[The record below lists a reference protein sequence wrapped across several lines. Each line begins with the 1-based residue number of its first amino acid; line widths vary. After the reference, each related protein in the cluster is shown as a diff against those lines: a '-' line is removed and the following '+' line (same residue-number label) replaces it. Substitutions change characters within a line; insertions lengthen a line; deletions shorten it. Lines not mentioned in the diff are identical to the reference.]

1 MILISVLTNNIEYV
15 NSIINKEY
23 RLAELITVVPTI
35 NEVANIVI
43 DNNAIS
49 TLPDWKNV
57 QPPILM
63 PATSFSENNLLGII
77 YTKLGNFEKAYPL
90 LSSNEAVFK
99 ALELLNMLQNNVTI
113 SSLNFEEKSPEYFD
127 LHNNAIALHYG
138 FIQEQISF
146 EIVENY
152 YKSALL
158 NANDI
163 NCKAFT
169 AKNYALFLLDTGLP
183 KDAESILINLPLQN
197 LYLQAQVAIKNTQ
210 CNIWLQQLTVP
221 YNTTLIEKLKD
232 TLWSNLLYFEENE
245 MNAEAALVLM
255 DAAHIANITDSF
267 SEALGYIN
275 KAINYFEID
284 GLKELTAQAQFTKG
298 NILQTWAQNGNP
310 QFYRSAV
317 TAYQDALRIFTI
329 EHAPDIFAEIQHQL
343 GRVYAEIPDEV
354 KKKGIWAAVSVSS
367 FTEALN
373 FYNKIDYPYQ
383 FAMICNNMGIAYT
396 KYPKSLQ
403 TDNYDKALAWYNE
416 ALDIRTA
423 ANYPLERVLTL
434 NNYIEASWL
443 VGNVDNADNDRY
455 EDMMQK
461 LNEILILNHD
471 EEICNRAKA
480 DIEKLQ
486 AIKQEIKS
494 TI

>member
-1 MILISVLTNNIEYV
+1 
-15 NSIINKEY
+15 
-23 RLAELITVVPTI
+23 
-35 NEVANIVI
+35 
-43 DNNAIS
+43 
-49 TLPDWKNV
+49 
-57 QPPILM
+57 M

-90 LSSNEAVFK
+90 LSSNEGVFK
-99 ALELLNMLQNNVTI
+99 ALELLSKLQNEVAI
-113 SSLNFEEKSPEYFD
+113 SPLNLEEKSSEYFEF
-127 LHNNAIALHYG
+127 HNNAIALHYG
-138 FIQEQISF
+138 FVQETISF
-146 EIVENY
+146 EIVQSL
-152 YKSALL
+152 YKRALHI
-158 NANDI
+158 ATDD

-169 AKNYALFLLDTGLP
+169 AKHCALFLLDAGLP
-183 KDAESILINLPLQN
+183 KGAEKILTDLPLQN
-197 LYLQAQVAIKNTQ
+197 LFLSAQVAINNAK

-232 TLWSNLLYFEENE
+232 SLWSNLLYFEKNE

-275 KAINYFEID
+275 KAIHYFEID
-284 GLKELTAQAQFTKG
+284 GLKELIAQAQFTKG

-317 TAYQDALRIFTI
+317 TAYQDALKIFTI
-329 EHAPDIFAEIQHQL
+329 ENAPDIFAEIQHQL

-423 ANYPLERVLTL
+423 VNYPIERVLTL

-443 VGNVDNADNDRY
+443 AGNSDDAHNARFD
-455 EDMMQK
+455 DMMQK
-461 LNEILILNHD
+461 LNEILVLSHD

-480 DIEKLQ
+480 DMEKLQ
-486 AIKQEIKS
+486 AIKQEIKT